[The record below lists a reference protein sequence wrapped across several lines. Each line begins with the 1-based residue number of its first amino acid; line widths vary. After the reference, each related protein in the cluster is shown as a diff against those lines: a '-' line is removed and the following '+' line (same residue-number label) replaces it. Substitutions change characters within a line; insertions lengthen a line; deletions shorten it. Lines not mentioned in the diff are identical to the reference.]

1 MAQTHAAQTQGA
13 RHVARQAGPRSTAD
27 VVTLLIE
34 LGRALKA
41 RRFYPGDHPA
51 RKATLARSFRAW
63 QTDLDRSGPLELEVR
78 QGAFRIAGESE
89 AVGRGTL
96 DELARELVHRA
107 VRRLRFE
114 ADLDAQA
121 FEALVSVLSLD
132 PDEVQEAG
140 GVEQALYA
148 RAPVGI
154 TLNAVDYAA
163 LLEREQRKSEAAAE
177 GRAADAAAAEAAGSG
192 AEAPSGALD
201 PPDAAIPQGHDMD
214 PLAQLGAL
222 LQGEGEEA
230 HDGTLQPEAE
240 PDRSAELV
248 ARLRLLDE
256 CREDGPY
263 ARALQAVMEAVE
275 HLPPDAGGADD
286 VYRAVLVLSAHAGEG
301 SRSERQRTLA
311 EEALFHLAT
320 GTRLDDVV
328 RRACEKGPQASVRAT
343 QILLQLGAHAV
354 PRMLD
359 VLLGESDPERRGQL
373 NALLIAMGD
382 KATPEVKRSLEEGE
396 PTRARLAARLAG
408 ELQNPGLASYLR
420 GVLRSGDAG
429 PELQKE
435 AAKALARIGDA
446 TAARILAEA
455 VSAAPGEV
463 AAVAAHALAAT
474 RSPRGLEVLVT
485 TLRRALRED
494 DQPLAR
500 EVIRALGR
508 LGREEAVPALAE
520 ILGRRS
526 LLGRKKL
533 RELKVAAAAALG
545 RLPGDEA
552 RGWLEKVATARGDAQ
567 VRRAART
574 ALARRSAP

>member
-1 MAQTHAAQTQGA
+1 MAETHAAQTQAA
-13 RHVARQAGPRSTAD
+13 RHAARQTGPRSTAD

-41 RRFYPGDHPA
+41 RRFYPGEHPA

-63 QTDLDRSGPLELEVR
+63 RTDLERSGPLELEVR

-89 AVGRGTL
+89 ALGRGTL
-96 DELARELVHRA
+96 DELARELVHHA
-107 VRRLRFE
+107 VRRLRVE
-114 ADLDAQA
+114 PDLDAEA
-121 FEALVSVLSLD
+121 FEALVAVLSLD

-140 GVEQALYA
+140 GVERALYA

-163 LLEREQRKSEAAAE
+163 LLERETRGGEA
-177 GRAADAAAAEAAGSG
+177 D
-192 AEAPSGALD
+192 APSGAAEPDVAEEASARGEAASEAPSLPE
-201 PPDAAIPQGHDMD
+201 PPERQSHDVD
-214 PLAQLGAL
+214 PLTQLGEL
-222 LQGEGEEA
+222 LQGEGDEA

-240 PDRSAELV
+240 PDRGAELV

-256 CREDGPY
+256 CREDGTY
-263 ARALQAVMEAVE
+263 ARALQAVMEEVE
-275 HLPPDAGGADD
+275 HLPPDAAGADD

-301 SRSERQRTLA
+301 ARSERQRTLA

-320 GTRLDDVV
+320 GARLDDVV

-354 PRMLD
+354 PRLLD
-359 VLLGESDPERRGQL
+359 ALLGEDDPERRGQL

-396 PTRARLAARLAG
+396 PPRARLAARLAG
-408 ELQNPGLASYLR
+408 ELQNPGLAPYLR
-420 GVLRSGDAG
+420 GVLRNAEAG

-435 AAKALARIGDA
+435 AAKALQRIGGA
-446 TAARILAEA
+446 TAARILADA
-455 VSAAPGEV
+455 VSAAPSDV

-485 TLRRALRED
+485 TMRRALRED
-494 DQPLAR
+494 DQTLAR
-500 EVIRALGR
+500 EMIRALGR
-508 LGREEAVPALAE
+508 LGREEAVPALGE

-533 RELKVAAAAALG
+533 RELKLAAAAALG

-552 RGWLEKVATARGDAQ
+552 RSWLERVAQGRGDAQ

-574 ALARRSAP
+574 ALARRSAS